1 MEIINDI
8 IINIVL
14 LFGLVFIIS
23 LSNKNITFKGR
34 SARAFTGLLIGLVTI
49 VIMINAWEMRDGV
62 FFDTRTVMISVTALF
77 FSPLTSVIATAVP
90 TAYRIFIGGVGMY
103 AGILS
108 MVSALIIGL
117 IWKYKIHAKLLM
129 NIYFEYYIFGVVV
142 HIFMLLSQLVLPY
155 PENLDVLRNISI
167 IVMISYPLAVML
179 LSMAI
184 MNHEQRLDNSNLL
197 KKSEKKYRS
206 LIDNSKLGIIQ
217 YNTSGIIEVANQ
229 AFADILESTLDKLI
243 GLDMRKLNNHALIDK
258 LNMALAGKKSIF
270 EGNYTSLLTGK
281 TFPTRVQFSP
291 ITEDDIIIGGIGIIE
306 DMTKD
311 YENKKRMQ
319 ELIQEDALT
328 KLLNR
333 NAFDTFLL
341 DKKRAKRYPITIAVF
356 DINTFQIINTSFG
369 YDTGNQVLLTIAR
382 IFKKH
387 ILSSDAMHVYRTGG
401 DEFALIIEGKEH
413 KDAVSMIKFISKK
426 LNSIDRFSFDL
437 NISYG
442 YSTTYD
448 SHTALSDTFNEALT
462 NLNTSKIYDGSS
474 ISKKTI
480 DVIMT
485 TLFEK
490 SKREKIHSERVSKIA
505 KGLAKTYHLGTAFT
519 NRVSLAARL
528 HDIGKINIAED
539 ILDKPGKLTEKEREK
554 INKHPESGF
563 KILSSVTEYMDIA
576 NIVLTHHEKY
586 DGSGYPK
593 GLKGHDIPLEAR
605 IIAVAD
611 AYDAM
616 TEQRTYRDPMT
627 KAAAI
632 KELKDYS
639 NIQFDG
645 DVVNKFIEYIN

>member
-1 MEIINDI
+1 
-8 IINIVL
+8 
-14 LFGLVFIIS
+14 
-23 LSNKNITFKGR
+23 
-34 SARAFTGLLIGLVTI
+34 
-49 VIMINAWEMRDGV
+49 MINAWEMRDGV

-77 FSPLTSVIATAVP
+77 FSPLTSVIATLIP
-90 TAYRIFIGGVGMY
+90 TVYRIFIGGAGVY
-103 AGILS
+103 AGVLS
-108 MVSALIIGL
+108 MVSALSIGL
-117 IWKYKIHAKLLM
+117 IWKYKIHHKLSM
-129 NIYFEYYIFGVVV
+129 NTYLKYYLFGVVV
-142 HIFMLLSQLVLPY
+142 HVFMLLSQLVLPY
-155 PENLDVLRNISI
+155 PDNLEVLSNISI
-167 IVMISYPLAVML
+167 IIMISYPLAVML

-184 MNHEQRLDNSNLL
+184 MNHEHRLDTSVLL

-206 LIDNSKLGIIQ
+206 LVDNSKLGIIQ
-217 YNTSGIIEVANQ
+217 YNTEGVIEVANQ
-229 AFADILESTLDKLI
+229 AFADILESTIEDLI
-243 GLDMRKLNNHALIDK
+243 GLKMRSLDNQALIDK
-258 LNMALAGKKSIF
+258 LNISLGGTKSIF
-270 EGNYTSLLTGK
+270 EGNYTSVLTGK
-281 TFPTRVQFSP
+281 SFPTRVQFSP
-291 ITEDDIIIGGIGIIE
+291 ITEDNVIIGGIGIIE
-306 DMTKD
+306 DMTK
-311 YENKKRMQ
+311 EHQNKKRMQ
-319 ELIQEDALT
+319 ELMHEDALT

-333 NAFDTFLL
+333 NAFDAFLL
-341 DKKRAKRYPITIAVF
+341 DKRQKITYPVSIAVF

-369 YDTGNQVLLTIAR
+369 YETGNQVLKTIAW
-382 IFKKH
+382 IFKQNTDD
-387 ILSSDAMHVYRTGG
+387 SDMIHVYRIGG
-401 DEFALIIEGKEH
+401 DEFAVIIEGKER
-413 KDAVSMIKFISKK
+413 KDAKAIIKSLSRK
-426 LNSIDRFSFDL
+426 LNTIDRFSFDL

-442 YSTTYD
+442 YSTTNNP
-448 SHTALSDTFNEALT
+448 HTSLSDTFNDALT
-462 NLNTSKIYDGSS
+462 NINTSKIYDGSS

-490 SKREKIHSERVSKIA
+490 SKREKIHSERVA
-505 KGLAKTYHLGTAFT
+505 KVAKSVAKMYNLGTAFT

-539 ILDKPGKLTEKEREK
+539 ILDKPGKLTPKEREK

-563 KILSSVTEYMDIA
+563 KILSSVTEYLDIA

-593 GLKGHDIPLEAR
+593 GIKGHDIPLEAR

-645 DVVNKFIEYIN
+645 EVVDKFIEYIK